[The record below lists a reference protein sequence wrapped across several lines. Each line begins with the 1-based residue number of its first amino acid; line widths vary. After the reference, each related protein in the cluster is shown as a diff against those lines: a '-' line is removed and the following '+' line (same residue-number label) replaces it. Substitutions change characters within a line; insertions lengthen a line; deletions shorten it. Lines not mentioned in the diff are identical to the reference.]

1 MAEPI
6 IRLVGEINEENVSE
20 VIEQMGK
27 LSHNND
33 QVSLLIDSDGGS
45 IEEGFRL
52 IDAIK
57 ILQNKSMVVKTV
69 VTGKAYSMSC
79 FIACAGKE
87 RTAYPNARFMLHC
100 ARYDGLPEGESY
112 AADDLRVL
120 LMEME
125 YYDKLMKDVL
135 MMAGVPS
142 EEAARLMN
150 KRDTYF
156 NTEEAMRLG
165 IIQREESDLV

>member
-27 LSHNND
+27 LSRNND
-33 QVSLLIDSDGGS
+33 KVSLLIDSDGGS

-52 IDAIK
+52 IDAIR
-57 ILQNKSMVVKTV
+57 ILQNKSLTVHTV

-79 FIACAGKE
+79 FIACAGNE

-120 LMEME
+120 LTEME

-135 MMAGVPS
+135 MLAGVPA
-142 EEAARLMN
+142 EDAARLMN

-156 NTEEAMRLG
+156 NTEEAMKLG
-165 IIQREESDLV
+165 IIQKEEYELV